1 MSSAWV
7 GDVLVVEA
15 GHATT
20 TVVVYMSSNRH
31 TTHATRSARQLAVRR
46 CVQATPGF
54 TATPAVALPTPPE
67 CGGMRTPNVNTEEST
82 LERTKP
88 TILCSWTTQQPQK
101 SRTAAR
107 GRTTL
112 HRRPT
117 VGTWLGVQRQN
128 TGIFFGRSLR
138 LCRRVV
144 SSFFQ
149 APAGFPRVLA
159 CLQKATLF

>member
-88 TILCSWTTQQPQK
+88 TILCSWTTQQPEK
-101 SRTAAR
+101 SRVR
-107 GRTTL
+107 PTL
-112 HRRPT
+112 HRRPN

-128 TGIFFGRSLR
+128 HGIFFGRTLR
-138 LCRRVV
+138 LCGRVV

-149 APAGFPRVLA
+149 APARFPRVLA
-159 CLQKATLF
+159 CLQMATLF